1 MDGSPPHVARCS
13 LRLRRCRGVAEIM
26 WNNILTWLERHARS
40 RYVRMMEEEVARL
53 RAENRALVNSLLGT
67 AGFPPIALDD
77 EVRRGPVAMSPG
89 RRGTWTQIARGRE
102 GGGGGGGIRGS
113 CVVVRLPR

>member
-1 MDGSPPHVARCS
+1 
-13 LRLRRCRGVAEIM
+13 M
-26 WNNILTWLERHARS
+26 WNNILTWLERNARS

-77 EVRRGPVAMSPG
+77 EVRRGPVAMSPV
-89 RRGTWTQIARGRE
+89 RRRTWTQIARERE
-102 GGGGGGGIRGS
+102 VAAGKSVSRES
-113 CVVVRLPR
+113 